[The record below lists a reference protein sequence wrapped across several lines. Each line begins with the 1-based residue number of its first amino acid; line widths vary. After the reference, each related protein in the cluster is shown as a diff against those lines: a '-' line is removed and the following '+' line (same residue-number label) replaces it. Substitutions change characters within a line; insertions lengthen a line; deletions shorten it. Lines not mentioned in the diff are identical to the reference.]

1 MRKFR
6 HARRLRGELM
16 SEINITPFV
25 DVLLV
30 LLVSFLISAPLMTL
44 ALPIQLPKGK
54 LKERA
59 PDYENSILAVVN
71 KKNQISIAKK
81 TALNMYESG
90 YTKPIKQNNIKVL
103 GKQALGMLFVGV
115 DSMLTGK
122 YISEHDKKIAQKIA
136 HVLCGGELSQA
147 THVTEDYLLELE
159 REAFLSLCSE
169 RKTLERIQSLL
180 QTGKILRN

>member
-54 LKERA
+54 IKERA

-71 KKNQISIAKK
+71 KKNQISIDDQIYSLKNLAGSLKGNASVWKK
-81 TALNMYESG
+81 SLPVYLQMDEQVPYGILIEIMLLFKNAGFRQVGLV
-90 YTKPIKQNNIKVL
+90 IKQD
-103 GKQALGMLFVGV
+103 F
-115 DSMLTGK
+115 
-122 YISEHDKKIAQKIA
+122 
-136 HVLCGGELSQA
+136 
-147 THVTEDYLLELE
+147 
-159 REAFLSLCSE
+159 
-169 RKTLERIQSLL
+169 
-180 QTGKILRN
+180 

>member
-44 ALPIQLPKGK
+44 ALPIQLPQGK

-59 PDYENSILAVVN
+59 PDYEKSLLAVVN
-71 KKNQISIAKK
+71 QNNQISINDQIFSLKSLAGSLKSNPRLWEKK
-81 TALNMYESG
+81 LPVYLQMDEQVPYRILIDLMLLFKNAGFRQVGLV
-90 YTKPIKQNNIKVL
+90 IKQD
-103 GKQALGMLFVGV
+103 F
-115 DSMLTGK
+115 
-122 YISEHDKKIAQKIA
+122 
-136 HVLCGGELSQA
+136 
-147 THVTEDYLLELE
+147 
-159 REAFLSLCSE
+159 
-169 RKTLERIQSLL
+169 
-180 QTGKILRN
+180 

>member
-71 KKNQISIAKK
+71 KKNQISIDDQIYSLKNLADSLKGNTIVWEK
-81 TALNMYESG
+81 SLPVYLQMDEQVPYGILIEIMLLFKNAGFRQVGLV
-90 YTKPIKQNNIKVL
+90 IKQD
-103 GKQALGMLFVGV
+103 F
-115 DSMLTGK
+115 
-122 YISEHDKKIAQKIA
+122 
-136 HVLCGGELSQA
+136 
-147 THVTEDYLLELE
+147 
-159 REAFLSLCSE
+159 
-169 RKTLERIQSLL
+169 
-180 QTGKILRN
+180 

>member
-59 PDYENSILAVVN
+59 PDYENSTLAVVN
-71 KKNQISIAKK
+71 KNNQIYIDNKIYSINSLSSFLKSNSRVWEK
-81 TALNMYESG
+81 NLPVYLQVDEEVPYKILIDVMLLFKNSG
-90 YTKPIKQNNIKVL
+90 FKQVGLVIKQD
-103 GKQALGMLFVGV
+103 F
-115 DSMLTGK
+115 
-122 YISEHDKKIAQKIA
+122 
-136 HVLCGGELSQA
+136 
-147 THVTEDYLLELE
+147 
-159 REAFLSLCSE
+159 
-169 RKTLERIQSLL
+169 
-180 QTGKILRN
+180 

>member
-30 LLVSFLISAPLMTL
+30 LLVSFLISAPLMKL

-54 LKERA
+54 IKERA

-71 KKNQISIAKK
+71 KKNQISIDDQIYSQKSLAGSLKGNASVWNK
-81 TALNMYESG
+81 SLPVYLQMDEQVTYGILIEIMLLFKNAGFRQVGLV
-90 YTKPIKQNNIKVL
+90 IKQD
-103 GKQALGMLFVGV
+103 F
-115 DSMLTGK
+115 
-122 YISEHDKKIAQKIA
+122 
-136 HVLCGGELSQA
+136 
-147 THVTEDYLLELE
+147 
-159 REAFLSLCSE
+159 
-169 RKTLERIQSLL
+169 
-180 QTGKILRN
+180 

>member
-71 KKNQISIAKK
+71 KNNQISIDDQIYTLKSLSGSLNGNASVWKK
-81 TALNMYESG
+81 SLPVYLQMDEQVYYGILIEIMLLFKNAGFRQVGLV
-90 YTKPIKQNNIKVL
+90 IKQD
-103 GKQALGMLFVGV
+103 F
-115 DSMLTGK
+115 
-122 YISEHDKKIAQKIA
+122 
-136 HVLCGGELSQA
+136 
-147 THVTEDYLLELE
+147 
-159 REAFLSLCSE
+159 
-169 RKTLERIQSLL
+169 
-180 QTGKILRN
+180 

>member
-30 LLVSFLISAPLMTL
+30 LLVSFLISPPLMTL

-71 KKNQISIAKK
+71 KKNQISINDQIFSLKSLADSLKENTSVLEK
-81 TALNMYESG
+81 RLPVYLQMDEQVSYGILIEIMLLFKNAGFRQVGLV
-90 YTKPIKQNNIKVL
+90 IKQD
-103 GKQALGMLFVGV
+103 F
-115 DSMLTGK
+115 
-122 YISEHDKKIAQKIA
+122 
-136 HVLCGGELSQA
+136 
-147 THVTEDYLLELE
+147 
-159 REAFLSLCSE
+159 
-169 RKTLERIQSLL
+169 
-180 QTGKILRN
+180 